1 LKNVRSFLTNIKV
14 KLQKNIYRSVVFGI
28 ILLALG
34 MRVTLYGDPALSIAG
49 NDTASYI
56 ESSQVPLF
64 SKEMMTGR
72 RLLTTNLI
80 YKVFEPSDGYQIL
93 VNGSIATTRRVV
105 QPGFTG
111 IVVAQLIFSIAGWV
125 LLALSISENIKHPL
139 MKILSVVA
147 VVLFAFTPQIAD
159 WDSILMSE
167 SFTFSLFALQL
178 AILIKLAF
186 SFYKNQN
193 LLNPAYLI
201 VWAIIFFLWTFLR
214 DTNLFVSFV
223 TAGMI
228 VILLVSF
235 RFRNNIYLKSILVFV
250 VAILFVGL
258 ATSGN
263 STRSQVQMVNIYN
276 DDLLRS
282 PASVSTLKKLGMPT
296 PNSADYQVWFQE
308 NAAKSLVKFMIIHP
322 GYPTMK
328 IIKDFPDAFTEI
340 KQTYFKAPELAQQRE
355 TLLELG
361 NSLHPENTTPVM
373 MDLLLLIGA
382 ILLAIKN
389 KNEAS
394 QTWAWLGIW
403 LMLTASVTLIPT
415 ILGDTWAINRHALFS
430 TMIYRLFMW
439 VFPIVI
445 MDIALNQNTQTT
457 DKT

>member
-1 LKNVRSFLTNIKV
+1 MKNVRSFLTNIKV

>member
-1 LKNVRSFLTNIKV
+1 
-14 KLQKNIYRSVVFGI
+14 
-28 ILLALG
+28 

-56 ESSQVPLF
+56 ESSQAPLF
-64 SKEMMTGR
+64 SKEMITGR
-72 RLLTTNLI
+72 RLLTTNLL
-80 YKVFEPSDGYQIL
+80 YKVFEPRDGYQIL

-111 IVVAQLIFSIAGWV
+111 IVVAQLFFSIAGWG

-139 MKILSVVA
+139 MKILSVVT
-147 VVLFAFTPQIAD
+147 VLLFAFMPQIAD

-193 LLNPAYLI
+193 SLNPAYLI

-228 VILLVSF
+228 VILLFSF

-250 VAILFVGL
+250 VAILFLGL
-258 ATSGN
+258 TTSGN

-282 PASVSTLKKLGMPT
+282 PASVSTLKKLGMPA

-340 KQTYFKAPELAQQRE
+340 KQTYFKAPELAQGRE
-355 TLLELG
+355 ILMELG
-361 NSLHPENTTPVM
+361 NSLHPENTTPVI
-373 MDLLLLIGA
+373 MDLLLLIGV

-394 QTWAWLGIW
+394 QSWAWLGIW
-403 LMLTASVTLIPT
+403 LMLTASITLIPT

-445 MDIALNQNTQTT
+445 MDIALNPNSLT
-457 DKT
+457 DKQNIKQ